1 MALYLGILI
10 FSFIITSIAIV
21 PFIDFLYSKK
31 KGIPVGGGIL
41 IITVVTLLYV
51 FLFPLIIRLGVYVT
65 SAFPIK
71 EELNIIIFTFVSFG
85 LLGLYK
91 ARYKWTIQI
100 LLALTVSA
108 LLYFNLKID
117 IVNVPF
123 LGTLNLGAWFI
134 PMSTAVIVAFTKAFT
149 IADGLD
155 GLSCGSLLIC
165 LLAFWALAVTSLDT
179 PLSIFIALWIGSL
192 IAFLYFNVYPARL
205 RLGQA
210 GSLSFGASLVVAGL
224 LLGKTVALLV
234 IGGIFMVELVGF
246 AHHRLQ
252 KIGWEEPKIV
262 MRFWLAGIMLAVFG
276 LWLAQL

>member
-10 FSFIITSIAIV
+10 FSFIVTSIAIV

-31 KGIPVGGGIL
+31 KGTPVGGGIL
-41 IITVVTLLYV
+41 ILTIVTLLYV
-51 FLFPLIIRLGVYVT
+51 LLFPLIIRLGVYIT
-65 SAFPIK
+65 SAFSIK
-71 EELNIIIFTFVSFG
+71 EELNIIFFTFISFG

-91 ARYKWTIQI
+91 SRFKLVIQT

-117 IVNVPF
+117 IVNIPF
-123 LGTLNLGAWFI
+123 LGVLNLGAWFV
-134 PMSTAVIVAFTKAFT
+134 PLSTVVIMAFTHGFD

-165 LLAFWALAVTSLDT
+165 LLAFWALALASLDT

-210 GSLSFGASLVVAGL
+210 GSLSFGASLAVVGL
-224 LLGKTVALLV
+224 LLGKTIALLV
-234 IGGIFMVELVGF
+234 IGGIFIIELVSF
-246 AHHRLQ
+246 AHRKLQ

>member
-31 KGIPVGGGIL
+31 KGTPVGGGIL
-41 IITVVTLLYV
+41 MITIVTLLYV
-51 FLFPLIIRLGVYVT
+51 LLFPLIIRLGVYIT

-71 EELNIIIFTFVSFG
+71 EELNIIFFTFISFG

-91 ARYKWTIQI
+91 SRFRWVIQA
-100 LLALTVSA
+100 LLALAVSA

-117 IVNVPF
+117 IINVPF
-123 LGTLNLGAWFI
+123 LGVLNLGVWFV
-134 PMSTAVIVAFTKAFT
+134 PLSTAVIMAFTNAFDIT
-149 IADGLD
+149 DGLD

-210 GSLSFGASLVVAGL
+210 GSLSFGASLAVVGL

-234 IGGIFMVELVGF
+234 IGGIFVIELISF
-246 AHHRLQ
+246 AHRRLQ
-252 KIGWEEPKIV
+252 KVGWEEPKIV
-262 MRFWLAGIMLAVFG
+262 MRAWLAGIMLAVFG